1 MLRHRFATLL
11 TFIATVVATGYL
23 FVVIPKG
30 FFPQQDT
37 GILFGT
43 TEAGQ
48 DVSFQDMYRL
58 QQEVGEIIQADPAVD
73 TMAMGLGVGV
83 GNAAQNNGRMFIQLK
98 PLRGP

>member
-11 TFIATVVATGYL
+11 TFFATVIATVYL

-48 DVSFQDMYRL
+48 DVSFAEMYKL
-58 QQEVGEIIQADPAVD
+58 QQRAGAIVMADPAVAHD
-73 TMAMGLGVGV
+73 GDGARHRHRQFG
-83 GNAAQNNGRMFIQLK
+83 AK
-98 PLRGP
+98 